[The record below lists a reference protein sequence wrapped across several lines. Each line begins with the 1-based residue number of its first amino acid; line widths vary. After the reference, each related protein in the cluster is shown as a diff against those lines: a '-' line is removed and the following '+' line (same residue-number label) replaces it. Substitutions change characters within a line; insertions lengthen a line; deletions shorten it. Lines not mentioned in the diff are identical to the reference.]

1 MNGNIRNR
9 SATRTKS
16 EMHFAASE
24 KRALSLKA
32 EQEKEL
38 TEMRAKNQRLR
49 TLRLAK
55 EAQDKEEAAK
65 LAEEEAAAE
74 AARVALGGHKKPRA
88 RIKKS

>member
-9 SATRTKS
+9 SAARTKS

-24 KRALSLKA
+24 KRALSFKA

-55 EAQDKEEAAK
+55 EAQDREVAAK
-65 LAEEEAAAE
+65 LAEEAAAAE
-74 AARVALGGHKKPRA
+74 AARIASGGHKKPRA

>member
-9 SATRTKS
+9 SGARTKS

-24 KRALSLKA
+24 KRALSFKA

-55 EAQDKEEAAK
+55 EAQDKEVAAR
-65 LAEEEAAAE
+65 LAEEVAAAE
-74 AARVALGGHKKPRA
+74 AARLASGGHKKPRA